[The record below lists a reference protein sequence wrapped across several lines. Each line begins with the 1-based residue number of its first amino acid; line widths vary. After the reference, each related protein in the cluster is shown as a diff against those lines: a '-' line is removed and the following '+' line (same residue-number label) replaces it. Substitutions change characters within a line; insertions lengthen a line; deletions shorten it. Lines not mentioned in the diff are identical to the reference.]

1 MKFLSIYDIA
11 KTFGRL
17 GSSDN
22 ASTSTLE
29 LLELFA
35 ESLGPEC
42 SNAAVGILFNG
53 PVLELSKDSD

>member
-11 KTFGRL
+11 RTFGRL
-17 GSSDN
+17 GS
-22 ASTSTLE
+22 STSTLE

-42 SNAAVGILFNG
+42 SNTAVGILFNG